1 MRQFLTE
8 QQLEALLLIYSQR
21 EFPEKTREAVR
32 LRIINGHTYE
42 LAEVI
47 TGVSRRSIFKGVKKL
62 EKAHELMRQVYGGND
77 D

>member
-8 QQLEALLLIYSQR
+8 QQLEALLSIYSQR
-21 EFPEKTREAVR
+21 EFPEKTRKAVR

-42 LAEVI
+42 LAEFV
-47 TGVSRRSIFKGVKKL
+47 TGVSRRNIFKGVKKL
-62 EKAHELMRQVYGGND
+62 EKVHQLMRQVYGGAD